1 MENFVWHN
9 SVKLVFGKG
18 TIAQVKD
25 LVPATGKIMIT
36 YGGGSIKKNGVYD
49 QVKKALTGR
58 DVVEFG
64 GIEANPVYETLMKAV
79 ELARKEKIAFLLS
92 VGGGSVLDG
101 TKFVAAALEYSG
113 GDPWEILEKGAP
125 VKAAVPLGDVLT
137 LPATGSEM
145 NGNAVI
151 SRRSTTQKLAFGN
164 ELVMPRFSILD
175 PETTYTLPD
184 RQTANGIVDTM
195 VHVFEQYLTKDVG
208 NPLNEGIAEAIIRV
222 TVTEGRKVFASP
234 RDYNIRANL
243 MWSATMALN
252 GLIGVNASHDW
263 TSHGIGHELT
273 AFHGLDHGQSLAV
286 VSLNV
291 FRYKK
296 DKKRTMLA
304 RYARNVWS
312 VTEKDD
318 MTAAEAGIDRTAE
331 FWRSIGV
338 GTRLKDYGV
347 GPENFAA
354 IADRL
359 GGNGRKMG
367 ENGDIGREDILNIL
381 NSCL

>member
-1 MENFVWHN
+1 MENFTFHN
-9 SVKLVFGKG
+9 PVKLVFGKG
-18 TIAQVKD
+18 TIARVKD
-25 LVPATGKIMIT
+25 LVPPSGKIMLT

-49 QVKKALTGR
+49 QVKKALAGR
-58 DVVEFG
+58 DMVEFG
-64 GIEANPVYETLMKAV
+64 GIEANPVYETLMKAAD
-79 ELARKEKIAFLLS
+79 LARKENVLFLVS
-92 VGGGSVLDG
+92 AGGGSVLDG
-101 TKFVAAALEYSG
+101 TKFIAAALEYSD
-113 GDPWEILEKGAP
+113 GDPWDILEKGGK
-125 VKAAVPLGDVLT
+125 VKGAVPLGCILT

-151 SRRSTTQKLAFGN
+151 SRASTRQKLAFGSDR
-164 ELVMPRFSILD
+164 VMPRFSILD

-222 TVTEGRKVFASP
+222 TIEEGRKVFNAP
-234 RDYNIRANL
+234 GDYGIRANL
-243 MWSATMALN
+243 MWTATMALN
-252 GLIGVNASHDW
+252 GIIGLAAAHDW

-273 AFHGLDHGQSLAV
+273 AFHGLDHGQTLAV
-286 VSLNV
+286 VSPNV
-291 FRYKK
+291 LRYKK
-296 DKKRTMLA
+296 DKKKTMLA
-304 RYARNVWS
+304 RYARNVWG
-312 VTEKDD
+312 VMEKDD
-318 MTAAEAGIDRTAE
+318 MAAALAGIDKTAE
-331 FWRSIGV
+331 YWRSIGV
-338 GTRLKDYGV
+338 KTSLKDYGV